1 MSQEQAQE
9 TKKHL
14 LPLLGGFPKHQASS
28 HNLYTENQ
36 ALLGQQNGKTC
47 TKEPVLEGVGHR
59 IEIDGVK
66 QVGTTGVGCC
76 GEGGQ
81 ARAGQ
86 SSLALGGDLR
96 KTGAYTLLVPSTG
109 MADRGNRVLRPEVGC
124 FH

>member
-1 MSQEQAQE
+1 M
-9 TKKHL
+9 
-14 LPLLGGFPKHQASS
+14 
-28 HNLYTENQ
+28 
-36 ALLGQQNGKTC
+36 
-47 TKEPVLEGVGHR
+47 LEGVGHR

-96 KTGAYTLLVPSTG
+96 KPAPTLCWCPAQAWQTEG
-109 MADRGNRVLRPEVGC
+109 TEC
-124 FH
+124 